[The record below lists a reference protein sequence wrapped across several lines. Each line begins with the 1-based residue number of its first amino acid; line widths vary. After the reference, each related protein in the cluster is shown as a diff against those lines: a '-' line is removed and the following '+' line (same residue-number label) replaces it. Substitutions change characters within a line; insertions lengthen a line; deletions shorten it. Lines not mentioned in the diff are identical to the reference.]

1 MLVFRWKQNTKFPWL
16 ALRTKKENTTM
27 APRKAK
33 KEQAALRRV
42 AVENK
47 AAAQHATALQE
58 VSLSGEVL
66 KDVDES
72 MSTKLL
78 EVAADALTTDDD
90 EKSSQSKKTSGKSGA
105 SKHRSSAS
113 ASSSKASTS
122 TKHRKMLSKHAK
134 KPKARAETDAEICS
148 EHSDSELRDQD
159 DVKQKPAAGART
171 SPWQLLLPAVL
182 VASRGNKGSEG
193 QDVEEQPPLQQE
205 AIAQSPAE
213 LQAVLIKTKERSVRA
228 EHEVRAISKTRIT
241 DTFLEGQVRTWTKET
256 LWMKMCKF
264 ITNDQTMHQVMQ
276 KASKHF
282 KVPALDQEHC
292 MSFFAHIV
300 RDGLNQ
306 KRNACSQDLRK
317 TNKSKYCGLHL
328 FC

>member
-1 MLVFRWKQNTKFPWL
+1 MLVFRWKQNTRFPWL
-16 ALRTKKENTTM
+16 ALRTKNENTTI

-42 AVENK
+42 ALENK

-78 EVAADALTTDDD
+78 EVAADALTTNDD
-90 EKSSQSKKTSGKSGA
+90 EKSSQSKKTSGKPGA
-105 SKHRSSAS
+105 SKRRSSAS
-113 ASSSKASTS
+113 ASSSKASTP

-134 KPKARAETDAEICS
+134 KPKARAETDAETYS
-148 EHSDSELRDQD
+148 EHSDSEPSDQD
-159 DVKQKPAAGART
+159 DDKRKPAAVART
-171 SPWQLLLPAVL
+171 SSRQLLLPAVL
-182 VASRGNKGSEG
+182 VASREDDSSEG
-193 QDVEEQPPLQQE
+193 EDVEEQPLLQE
-205 AIAQSPAE
+205 DIAQLSAE
-213 LQAVLIKTKERSVRA
+213 LRAVLIKTKERSVRA
-228 EHEVRAISKTRIT
+228 EHQVRAISKTRIT

-256 LWMKMCKF
+256 LWKMCKF

-282 KVPALDQEHC
+282 KVPALDPEHW
-292 MSFFAHIV
+292 MSSFTHIV

-317 TNKSKYCGLHL
+317 TIKSKC
-328 FC
+328 